1 MRNRQKAKTTIILL
15 IWAARLVKG
24 LFPKLGR
31 TLALGQAG
39 ECTRNSLWHLLSP
52 SLEWRMNVLLN
63 PQFQGYSRR
72 EHCLPQGTQRSV
84 KIPALS
90 GRGASPHAFLPA
102 PSAVCDGPFPKEQSG
117 PPAHS
122 PFILP
127 EGSCLD
133 SIFQS
138 LLTEFCLFKNNL
150 IVRWWIDCVCF
161 PRYLHSKARNHYPI
175 LVQKWF
181 QNMYILGTE
190 HCLLLSHLK
199 MNSLFYM
206 RLFKSRRTCYRK

>member
-1 MRNRQKAKTTIILL
+1 MCFWISSSRGTGVCR
-15 IWAARLVKG
+15 
-24 LFPKLGR
+24 
-31 TLALGQAG
+31 
-39 ECTRNSLWHLLSP
+39 
-52 SLEWRMNVLLN
+52 
-63 PQFQGYSRR
+63 YSRQ
-72 EHCLPQGTQRSV
+72 EHCPPRGTQRSV
-84 KIPALS
+84 EIPALS
-90 GRGASPHAFLPA
+90 ACGASPHMLLPA
-102 PSAVCDGPFPKEQSG
+102 PSAVCDSPFPKEQSG
-117 PPAHS
+117 QPAHP

-133 SIFQS
+133 SIFHS
-138 LLTEFCLFKNNL
+138 LLTEFCLLKNNL

-199 MNSLFYM
+199 MNSPLFYM
-206 RLFKSRRTCYRK
+206 CLFKSRRTCYRK